1 MRTRVVL
8 GTVFTV
14 MAALSAGCGGSSI
27 KTTSSGAVPVAQS
40 ATSSSSATGTTATPS
55 GSSISSGAAR
65 SGSHSTHA
73 KAPAIRAAAHSR
85 AVPQTKTATRHVAHR
100 KPSSSSGAQ
109 PVNVVAK
116 AYEPK
121 LPPGSMELTSAAF
134 PGEGPIASQY
144 TCTGA
149 DISPPLEWKNLPA
162 KTAALIMV
170 MTLIDNA
177 GSSVR
182 WVVGNIDP
190 SPANVAEGKTPQGG
204 VVGLNAEGHSNYA
217 GICPPHGQASS
228 VQVELFALS
237 KKLSLSE
244 GFQLSSAE
252 HEYNSEKLLLGVTV
266 AKAVNEHS

>member
-8 GTVFTV
+8 GMVSAAMAVF
-14 MAALSAGCGGSSI
+14 LAGCGGSST
-27 KTTSSGAVPVAQS
+27 KTTSSGTAPVAQS
-40 ATSSSSATGTTATPS
+40 TTSSTSATNAPAPPD
-55 GSSISSGAAR
+55 SSVSSGAAR
-65 SGSHSTHA
+65 FGTPSTQA
-73 KAPAIRAAAHSR
+73 KARPATRSAAHSR
-85 AVPQTKTATRHVAHR
+85 AVRQTKTATRHAAHQRPHSAVA
-100 KPSSSSGAQ
+100 AQ

-116 AYEPK
+116 VYEPK

-162 KTAALIMV
+162 KTASLLLV

-190 SPANVAEGKTPQGG
+190 SPATAAEGKTPPGG
-204 VVGLNAEGHSNYA
+204 VVGQNAEGHSDYA
-217 GICPPHGQASS
+217 GICPPRGQASS

-244 GFQLSSAE
+244 GFQLASAE

-266 AKAVNEHS
+266 AKAVNEHP